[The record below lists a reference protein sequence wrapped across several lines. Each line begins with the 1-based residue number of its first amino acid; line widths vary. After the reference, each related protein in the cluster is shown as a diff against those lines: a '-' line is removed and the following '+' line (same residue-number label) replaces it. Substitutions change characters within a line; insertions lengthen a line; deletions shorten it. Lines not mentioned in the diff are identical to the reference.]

1 MNNTYTNI
9 LIAVDGSKEAEK
21 AFKKA
26 IQVAKR
32 NNATLTIAHI
42 VDVKAYSA
50 VEAYSRAIAERANLF
65 AEDLLEDYKKTAAE
79 AGLEKVELVLEFG
92 NPKSKISKE
101 IAPKHKVDL
110 IMCGATGL
118 NAVERFLIGSVS
130 EHIIRYAKCD
140 VLVVRGEE
148 EQGNL

>member
-1 MNNTYTNI
+1 MNTTYTNI
-9 LIAVDGSKEAEK
+9 LVAVDGSKEAEK

-26 IQVAKR
+26 IHVAQH
-32 NNATLTIAHI
+32 NNAKLTIAHI

-50 VEAYSRAIAERANLF
+50 VEAYSRAIADRANLF
-65 AEDLLEDYKKTAAE
+65 AEDLLDEYKKTANE
-79 AGLEKVELVLEFG
+79 AGITNIEIVLEFG

-101 IAPKHKVDL
+101 IAPNHKVDL
-110 IMCGATGL
+110 IICGATGL

-140 VLVVRGEE
+140 VLVVRGNE
-148 EQGNL
+148 EQGEL

>member
-1 MNNTYTNI
+1 MNTTYTNI

-32 NNATLTIAHI
+32 NDATLTIVHI

-50 VEAYSRAIAERANLF
+50 VEAYSRAIAERANIF
-65 AEDLLEDYKKTAAE
+65 AEDLLEDYKKVALE
-79 AGLEKVELVLEFG
+79 AGVTKVETVLEFG
-92 NPKSKISKE
+92 NPKSKISKD
-101 IAPKHKVDL
+101 IAPKNQVDL
-110 IMCGATGL
+110 IICGATGL

-148 EQGNL
+148 EQGDI